1 MRIRRTFSLHN
12 FGSFFMF
19 LIRLHRSSVLKTQ
32 LHICIISVFA
42 RSAQS
47 RVRRDGAGTTWIQW
61 NERYIRG
68 SALNDGYKRF
78 LLGEVNVVR
87 TFVVYND
94 LEAMVRCN
102 EKAME
107 YFSGGCSCIVTRRKE
122 FTFGS
127 PHLLYG
133 YYKEKGRLPHTAE
146 YLAQHSESLTAPID
160 GCGMGC
166 DSVALAEYTL

>member
-1 MRIRRTFSLHN
+1 MILAEFNRENTPDIQFTQFRQLFHVFDTLTQEQCLKYPIAYLQYIRIRAMGTEP
-12 FGSFFMF
+12 G
-19 LIRLHRSSVLKTQ
+19 
-32 LHICIISVFA
+32 A
-42 RSAQS
+42 P
-47 RVRRDGAGTTWIQW
+47 DGAGTTWIQW
-61 NERYIRG
+61 NGISGG
-68 SALNDGYKRF
+68 SSLNDGYKRF

-133 YYKEKGRLPHTAE
+133 YYKEKG
-146 YLAQHSESLTAPID
+146 
-160 GCGMGC
+160 GCGTRRNILR
-166 DSVALAEYTL
+166 STAKA